1 VEAEPIQAPG
11 NPASKRF
18 LTGSVSD
25 RVVEH
30 ACCDVFAVR

>member
-1 VEAEPIQAPG
+1 VEAEPIQAVG
-11 NPASKRF
+11 SPASERF

-30 ACCDVFAVR
+30 ASCDVLAVR